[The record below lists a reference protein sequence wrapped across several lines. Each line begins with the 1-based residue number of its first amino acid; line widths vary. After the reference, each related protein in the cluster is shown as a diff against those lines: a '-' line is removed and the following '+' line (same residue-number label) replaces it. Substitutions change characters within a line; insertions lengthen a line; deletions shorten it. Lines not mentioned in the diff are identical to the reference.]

1 MKHYESISEYNDV
14 IYNSRPVKLDDY
26 LSDKYNIVHNELY
39 NDALGKFLKDHISK
53 YINWEFLYH
62 MFTLINNED
71 EYDDIFEAEFK
82 KENSYIAKALDSLE
96 ISKTEFVEKFINVID
111 ELIYELKMILA
122 ENINVSHLSDII
134 RLTIGNIYDFRIR
147 FENGIYVGTENE
159 NNQSFVISEN
169 DANPFLF
176 VIDLNDR
183 ILNIKFDRSG
193 NWLLKFEDD
202 YDFST
207 IDEQELSQNIMDN
220 TNISLLEKVQN
231 LAVELFKKY
240 HKIIEIKNTEYW
252 MESDIIVIHNSK
264 PFSKHVYN
272 LKDFWN
278 YYQKFANYDISDIK
292 VTNENINDSYVS
304 YVDYINGTAKMYS
317 KTNNLDYN
325 VKFKYLNEN
334 SKLGDE
340 LLMTNTFT
348 SQI

>member
-39 NDALGKFLKDHISK
+39 NDALEKFLKDYISK

-62 MFTLINNED
+62 MFTLINSED
-71 EYDDIFEAEFK
+71 NYNDIFENEFNK
-82 KENSYIAKALDSLE
+82 DNSYIVKTLDSLE
-96 ISKTEFVEKFINVID
+96 ISKTEFVNKFVPII
-111 ELIYELKMILA
+111 EGLIYDLKLILQ

-134 RLTIGNIYDFRIR
+134 KLTIGNIYDFRIR
-147 FENGIYVGTENE
+147 FENGIYLGTENE
-159 NNQSFVISEN
+159 ENHSFILSET
-169 DANPFLF
+169 DDNPFLF
-176 VIDLNDR
+176 IIDLNDR
-183 ILNIKFDRSG
+183 ILNIKFDRTG

-202 YDFST
+202 YDYST
-207 IDEQELSQNIMDN
+207 INEFELSQKIMDN
-220 TNISLLEKVQN
+220 TNISLLEKIQN
-231 LAVELFKKY
+231 LAIELFKKY

-278 YYQKFANYDISDIK
+278 YYQKFENYDISDIK
-292 VTNENINDSYVS
+292 ITNENINDSYVS

-317 KTNNLDYN
+317 KTNDINYN
-325 VKFKYLNEN
+325 VKFKYLNEK

>member
-39 NDALGKFLKDHISK
+39 NDALGKFLKNYISK

-62 MFTLINNED
+62 MFTLINSED
-71 EYDDIFEAEFK
+71 NYNDIFENEFNK
-82 KENSYIAKALDSLE
+82 DNSYIVKTLDSLE
-96 ISKTEFVEKFINVID
+96 ISKTEFVNKFVPIIEGLVYD
-111 ELIYELKMILA
+111 LKLILQ

-134 RLTIGNIYDFRIR
+134 KLTIGNIYDFKIR
-147 FENGIYVGTENE
+147 FENGIYLGTENE
-159 NNQSFVISEN
+159 ENNSFILSET
-169 DANPFLF
+169 DDNPFLF
-176 VIDLNDR
+176 IIDLNDR

-202 YDFST
+202 YDYST
-207 IDEQELSQNIMDN
+207 INEFELSQKIMDN
-220 TNISLLEKVQN
+220 TNISLLEKIQN

-278 YYQKFANYDISDIK
+278 YYQKFENYDISDIK
-292 VTNENINDSYVS
+292 ITNENINDSYVS

-317 KTNNLDYN
+317 KTNDINYN
-325 VKFKYLNEN
+325 VKFKYLDEN